1 MKKKLILM
9 LALVAVAVCLFA
21 ITANAEQRAGYQQF
35 EVELLD
41 GSVITVYESATWD
54 QWQGRLN
61 FTDNTYTEPPLD
73 TEKTYPLLD
82 WSQVVVA
89 DFTNGHRKQLN
100 TSTGEYEVKY
110 GTNDGFSMHLN
121 VKNFTKANATS
132 LKTIKTGNATFI
144 IGGEILGRFPALE
157 EIIFGEKLKDIGW
170 SAFINNKK
178 LTNVDFSACTNLTTF
193 GFSVFQ
199 NCTSLETVVLPNTL
213 TNISTNVFNGC
224 TSLKSVVLSTS
235 LTTVAA
241 STFAGC
247 TSLETVSF
255 VGTPSEDLIA
265 AAAAAAPNAT
275 ITTMTA
281 CEAYG
286 HSNMTS
292 VNDCVEQ
299 CGVCEAIVQK
309 ATPNHNNTSAIEYP
323 NGYGSK
329 GMLTYYCTN
338 DGCTHKTTEELPA
351 LFTCR
356 GYSVPENGNG
366 GITIGY
372 AVNYDAIEYYEQ
384 LTGKTVRY
392 GVFAVLKDRL
402 GSNDIFDAE
411 GKAADGVISAD
422 LSASKFT
429 VFQLKIVGF
438 KDEQKDVKLA
448 MGAYVAV
455 TDGGATEY
463 SYLQSGTPN
472 ENEKYCFVSYN
483 DVIANSSTGE
493 QVTQ

>member
-9 LALVAVAVCLFA
+9 LAMIAVLACLFA
-21 ITANAEQRAGYQQF
+21 ITASAGQISGYQQF

-41 GSVITVYESATWD
+41 GSVITVYESANWD

-73 TEKTYPLLD
+73 TEKTYPKLD

-100 TSTGEYEVKY
+100 TTTGEYVETY
-110 GTNDGFSMHLN
+110 GTNNGFSMHLN
-121 VKNFTKANATS
+121 VKSFTKANATS
-132 LKTIKTGNATFI
+132 LKTIKTGNATSI

-170 SAFINNKK
+170 GAFINNKK
-178 LTNVDFSACTNLTTF
+178 LTNVDFSACENFTTF

-224 TSLKSVVLSTS
+224 TSLKSVVLSTA
-235 LTTVAA
+235 LTTVDA
-241 STFAGC
+241 STFSGC

-255 VGTPSEDLIA
+255 VGTPSETLMT

-292 VNDCVEQ
+292 VNDCMEQ

-309 ATPNHNNTSAIEYP
+309 EAPNHNKTSSIEYT
-323 NGYGSK
+323 NGYESK
-329 GMLTYYCTN
+329 GTLTYSCTN
-338 DGCTHKTTEELPA
+338 EGCGHKETEEVPA
-351 LFTCR
+351 LFTCL
-356 GYSVPENGNG
+356 GYSTPTDGREGLA
-366 GITIGY
+366 IGFS
-372 AVNYDAIEYYEQ
+372 VNNEALNEYKA
-384 LTGKTVRY
+384 TTDKTFNY
-392 GVFAVLKDRL
+392 GVFAILKDRL
-402 GSNDIFDAE
+402 GDNDVFAQDGTAIE
-411 GKAADGVISAD
+411 GSINADITSYEFVAFELRIE
-422 LSASKFT
+422 
-429 VFQLKIVGF
+429 GF
-438 KDEQKDVKLA
+438 IDEYKDVKLA
-448 MGAYVAV
+448 MGAYVAE
-455 TDGGATEY
+455 TDGETTKY
-463 SYLQSGTPN
+463 SYLQAGTPA

-483 DVIANSSTGE
+483 DIATAL
-493 QVTQ
+493 